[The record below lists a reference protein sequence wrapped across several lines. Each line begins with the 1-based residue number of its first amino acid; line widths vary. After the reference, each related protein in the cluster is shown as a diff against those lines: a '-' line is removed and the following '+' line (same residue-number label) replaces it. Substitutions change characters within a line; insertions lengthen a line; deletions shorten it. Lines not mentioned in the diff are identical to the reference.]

1 MGDLTEHQ
9 GAWKRE
15 STDGEERASE
25 CRAIVACRV
34 LVGMEQAAETAP
46 CEWKTWAE
54 SRKGPSRGLE
64 GPWVPQ
70 QTLGISISVILSLG
84 AS

>member
-25 CRAIVACRV
+25 CRAIAACRV
-34 LVGMEQAAETAP
+34 LVGTQQAAETAP

-54 SRKGPSRGLE
+54 RALPEGLKGLGCHSGHLE
-64 GPWVPQ
+64 F
-70 QTLGISISVILSLG
+70 LSL
-84 AS
+84 SF